1 MQFYHLL
8 FACLHGGAS
17 SSEIGKANDIRE
29 INRHTLKILRF
40 HWPSQLKFLCH
51 FSTRK
56 ISNYQSFEKHCLLK
70 KKYPPKHEYFFHRYM
85 YLGSIRNKRASVF
98 LFSSC
103 SCSVL
108 SATISSNCVEY
119 FSIITTMFS
128 ITFEFLQVSKW
139 WLWYYIY
146 LTVYKC
152 ILLKT
157 SVELILVTTMVCN
170 MKVFLVYLIAVFKSL
185 ATNDWKTQQSF

>member
-8 FACLHGGAS
+8 FACLYGGAS
-17 SSEIGKANDIRE
+17 SSEIGKANNIRE
-29 INRHTLKILRF
+29 INRHALKILSL
-40 HWPSQLKFLCH
+40 HWSSQLKFLGH
-51 FSTRK
+51 FSTTK
-56 ISNYQSFEKHCLLK
+56 ISNYQSFEKRCLLK
-70 KKYPPKHEYFFHRYM
+70 KKSQNKVKDFFHG

-128 ITFEFLQVSKW
+128 ITFEFLQVSE
-139 WLWYYIY
+139 
-146 LTVYKC
+146 
-152 ILLKT
+152 
-157 SVELILVTTMVCN
+157 S
-170 MKVFLVYLIAVFKSL
+170 
-185 ATNDWKTQQSF
+185 